1 MVKTINMYIMM
12 KKNSYL
18 SLVIGGIMSI
28 GLISCSDDS
37 QDADSEGLSV
47 VVFSP
52 TQAVPG
58 ETVTI
63 VGSGLDKVEAVTFLN
78 DNRVTDIQVIN
89 ENQIKVKL
97 PSSLEEV
104 SGKVTVEAGG
114 EAVTA
119 GLDIEIVNPSIT
131 AYTPLEVQANN
142 ELELSGKYLDKIAE
156 IIFPGNN
163 VVKAIDF
170 IRKSGNVLRVY
181 VPENVPTC
189 SESITLVTTGGQNL
203 ISSVMNFKERPAGE
217 WVDKE
222 TTIWDGSG
230 SPIDL
235 DWSDESRR
243 LHILSEWFTGEVKQG
258 DKITLH
264 FNLTGGRA
272 HDVKVYGDD
281 SWVNLTEINDI
292 YNTGDPNAARD
303 VTGMTSLTFDV
314 KASYLSYFTKAQA
327 FHIIGSGVQL
337 YKVTWTHKV
346 WQVN

>member
-1 MVKTINMYIMM
+1 MYIMM
-12 KKNSYL
+12 KKNSYI
-18 SLVIGGIMSI
+18 SLVIGGVMSL

-37 QDADSEGLSV
+37 QEASGEGLSV

-63 VGSGLDKVEAVTFLN
+63 VGSGLDKVEAVTFFD

-104 SGKVTVEAGG
+104 NGKVTVEAGG

-170 IRKSGNVLRVY
+170 IRKSGNVLRVN
-181 VPENVPTC
+181 VPEDIPTC
-189 SESITLVTTGGQNL
+189 SESITLVTKGEQNVTSPV
-203 ISSVMNFKERPAGE
+203 INFKEKPQGE
-217 WVDKE
+217 WVEEE
-222 TTIWDGSG
+222 TIIS
-230 SPIDL
+230 
-235 DWSDESRR
+235 
-243 LHILSEWFTGEVKQG
+243 K
-258 DKITLH
+258 K
-264 FNLTGGRA
+264 
-272 HDVKVYGDD
+272 KVENA
-281 SWVNLTEINDI
+281 SLTEMLKLQEAIEVACSQKRNQLQDQIRIAQQNSIEDLAFDNDLI
-292 YNTGDPNAARD
+292 IFLIIEAVKRGRVYFRPGTNHLIIELYNEELGKTIFKVSISTAN
-303 VTGMTSLTFDV
+303 LITFIENFNFGLEELDIPF
-314 KASYLSYFTKAQA
+314 KMS
-327 FHIIGSGVQL
+327 
-337 YKVTWTHKV
+337 
-346 WQVN
+346 

>member
-1 MVKTINMYIMM
+1 MYIMM
-12 KKNSYL
+12 KKNSYI
-18 SLVIGGIMSI
+18 SLVIGGVMSL

-37 QDADSEGLSV
+37 QEASGEGLSV

-52 TQAVPG
+52 TQAVLG

-63 VGSGLDKVEAVTFLN
+63 VGSGLDKVEAVTFFD

-104 SGKVTVEAGG
+104 NGKVTVEAGG

-170 IRKSGNVLRVY
+170 IRKSGNVLRVN
-181 VPENVPTC
+181 VPEDIPTC
-189 SESITLVTTGGQNL
+189 SESITLVTKGEQNVTSPV
-203 ISSVMNFKERPAGE
+203 INFKEKPQGE
-217 WVDKE
+217 WVEEE
-222 TTIWDGSG
+222 TIIWDGG
-230 SPIDL
+230 SSPVTL
-235 DWSDESRR
+235 DWGAGLNVQAQWYVGGVNVND
-243 LHILSEWFTGEVKQG
+243 V
-258 DKITLH
+258 ITLH
-264 FNLTGGRA
+264 FKTLQESDNFIKIYDPNWT
-272 HDVKVYGDD
+272 
-281 SWVNLTEINDI
+281 SITEINDVN
-292 YNTGDPNAARD
+292 NTGDSNAAREVSGLTELSFEIKSNYLPWFNKESGD
-303 VTGMTSLTFDV
+303 ALIITGSNVSLE
-314 KASYLSYFTKAQA
+314 
-327 FHIIGSGVQL
+327 
-337 YKVTWTHKV
+337 KVTWTHKV
-346 WQVN
+346 WSEN

>member
-1 MVKTINMYIMM
+1 MM
-12 KKNSYL
+12 KKNSYI
-18 SLVIGGIMSI
+18 SLVIGGVMSL

-37 QDADSEGLSV
+37 QEASGEGLSV

-63 VGSGLDKVEAVTFLN
+63 VGSGLDKVEAVTFFD

-104 SGKVTVEAGG
+104 NGKVTVEAGG

-170 IRKSGNVLRVY
+170 IRKSGNVLRVN
-181 VPENVPTC
+181 VPEDIPTC
-189 SESITLVTTGGQNL
+189 SESITLVTKGEQNVTSPV
-203 ISSVMNFKERPAGE
+203 INFKEKPQGE
-217 WVDKE
+217 WVEEE
-222 TTIWDGSG
+222 TIIWDGG
-230 SPIDL
+230 SSPVTL
-235 DWSDESRR
+235 DWGAGLNVQAQWYVGGVNVND
-243 LHILSEWFTGEVKQG
+243 V
-258 DKITLH
+258 ITLH
-264 FNLTGGRA
+264 FKTLQESDNFIKIYDPNWT
-272 HDVKVYGDD
+272 
-281 SWVNLTEINDI
+281 SITEINDVN
-292 YNTGDPNAARD
+292 NTGDSNAAREVSGLTELSFEIKSNYLPWFNKESGD
-303 VTGMTSLTFDV
+303 ALIITGSNVSLE
-314 KASYLSYFTKAQA
+314 
-327 FHIIGSGVQL
+327 
-337 YKVTWTHKV
+337 KVTWTHKV
-346 WQVN
+346 WSEN

>member
-1 MVKTINMYIMM
+1 MM

-18 SLVIGGIMSI
+18 SLVIGGIMSL

-37 QDADSEGLSV
+37 QEAGGEGLSV

-63 VGSGLDKVEAVTFLN
+63 VGSGLDKVEDVTFLN

-114 EAVTA
+114 EIVTA

-181 VPENVPTC
+181 VPEDVPTC

-203 ISSVMNFKERPAGE
+203 ISSVMNFKERPVGE

-222 TTIWDGSG
+222 TTIW
-230 SPIDL
+230 
-235 DWSDESRR
+235 
-243 LHILSEWFTGEVKQG
+243 
-258 DKITLH
+258 
-264 FNLTGGRA
+264 N
-272 HDVKVYGDD
+272 GDD
-281 SWVNLTEINDI
+281 SPVALDWGAGLNLQAQWFNGGMEEDNVITLYFHTLAEKDNFIKIYDPSWTSITEINDVN
-292 YNTGDPNAARD
+292 NTGNKDVARD
-303 VTGMTSLTFDV
+303 VTGLTILSFNI
-314 KASYLSYFTKAQA
+314 KSNYLPWFNKESGNAL
-327 FHIIGSGVQL
+327 IITGSNVVL
-337 YKVTWTHKV
+337 DKVTWTHKV

>member
-1 MVKTINMYIMM
+1 MM
-12 KKNSYL
+12 KKNSYI
-18 SLVIGGIMSI
+18 SLVIGGVMSL

-37 QDADSEGLSV
+37 QEASGEGLSV

-52 TQAVPG
+52 TQAVLG

-63 VGSGLDKVEAVTFLN
+63 VGSGLDKVEAVTFFD

-104 SGKVTVEAGG
+104 NGKVTVEAGG

-170 IRKSGNVLRVY
+170 IRKSGNVLRVN
-181 VPENVPTC
+181 VPEDIPTC
-189 SESITLVTTGGQNL
+189 SESITLVTKGEQNVTSPV
-203 ISSVMNFKERPAGE
+203 INFKEKPQGE
-217 WVDKE
+217 WVEEE
-222 TTIWDGSG
+222 TIIWDGG
-230 SPIDL
+230 SSPVTL
-235 DWSDESRR
+235 DWGAGLNVQAQWYVGGVNVND
-243 LHILSEWFTGEVKQG
+243 V
-258 DKITLH
+258 ITLH
-264 FNLTGGRA
+264 FKTLQESDNFIKIYDPNWT
-272 HDVKVYGDD
+272 
-281 SWVNLTEINDI
+281 SITEINDVN
-292 YNTGDPNAARD
+292 NTGDSNAAREVSGLTELSFEIKSNYLPWFNKESGD
-303 VTGMTSLTFDV
+303 ALIITGSNVSLE
-314 KASYLSYFTKAQA
+314 
-327 FHIIGSGVQL
+327 
-337 YKVTWTHKV
+337 KVTWTHKV
-346 WQVN
+346 WSEN

>member
-1 MVKTINMYIMM
+1 M
-12 KKNSYL
+12 KKNSYI
-18 SLVIGGIMSI
+18 SLVIGGVMSL

-37 QDADSEGLSV
+37 QEASGEGLSV

-63 VGSGLDKVEAVTFLN
+63 VGSGLDKVEAVTFFD

-104 SGKVTVEAGG
+104 NGKVTVEAGG

-170 IRKSGNVLRVY
+170 IRKSGNVLRVN
-181 VPENVPTC
+181 VPEDIPTC
-189 SESITLVTTGGQNL
+189 SESITLVTKGEQNVTSPV
-203 ISSVMNFKERPAGE
+203 INFKEKPQGE
-217 WVDKE
+217 WVEEE
-222 TTIWDGSG
+222 TIIWDGG
-230 SPIDL
+230 SSPVTL
-235 DWSDESRR
+235 DWGAGLNVQAQWYVGGVNVND
-243 LHILSEWFTGEVKQG
+243 V
-258 DKITLH
+258 ITLH
-264 FNLTGGRA
+264 FKTLQESDNFIKIYDPNWT
-272 HDVKVYGDD
+272 
-281 SWVNLTEINDI
+281 SITEINDVN
-292 YNTGDPNAARD
+292 NTGDSNAAREVSGLTELSFEIKSNYLPWFNKESGD
-303 VTGMTSLTFDV
+303 ALIITGSNVSLE
-314 KASYLSYFTKAQA
+314 
-327 FHIIGSGVQL
+327 
-337 YKVTWTHKV
+337 KVTWTHKV
-346 WQVN
+346 WSEN

>member
-1 MVKTINMYIMM
+1 MYIMM
-12 KKNSYL
+12 KKNSYI
-18 SLVIGGIMSI
+18 SLVIGGVMSL

-37 QDADSEGLSV
+37 QEASGEGLSV

-63 VGSGLDKVEAVTFLN
+63 VGSGLDKVEAVTFFD

-104 SGKVTVEAGG
+104 NGKVTVEAGG

-170 IRKSGNVLRVY
+170 IRKSGNVLRVN
-181 VPENVPTC
+181 VPEDIPTC
-189 SESITLVTTGGQNL
+189 SESITLVTKGEQNVTSPV
-203 ISSVMNFKERPAGE
+203 INFKEKPQGE
-217 WVDKE
+217 WVEEE
-222 TTIWDGSG
+222 TIIWDGG
-230 SPIDL
+230 SSPVTL
-235 DWSDESRR
+235 DWGAGLNVQAQWYVGGVNVND
-243 LHILSEWFTGEVKQG
+243 V
-258 DKITLH
+258 ITLH
-264 FNLTGGRA
+264 FKTLQESDNFIKIYDPNWT
-272 HDVKVYGDD
+272 
-281 SWVNLTEINDI
+281 SITEINDVN
-292 YNTGDPNAARD
+292 NTGDSNAAREVSGLTELSFEIKSNYLPWFNKESGD
-303 VTGMTSLTFDV
+303 ALIITGSNVSLE
-314 KASYLSYFTKAQA
+314 
-327 FHIIGSGVQL
+327 
-337 YKVTWTHKV
+337 KVTWTHKV
-346 WQVN
+346 WSEN

>member
-114 EAVTA
+114 EIVTA

-181 VPENVPTC
+181 VPEDVPTC

-203 ISSVMNFKERPAGE
+203 ISSVMNFKERPVGE

-222 TTIWDGSG
+222 TTIWNGGD
-230 SPIDL
+230 SPVTL
-235 DWSDESRR
+235 DWGAG
-243 LHILSEWFTGEVKQG
+243 LNLQAQWFNGGMEENNV
-258 DKITLH
+258 ITLYFH
-264 FNLTGGRA
+264 TLAEKDNFIKIY
-272 HDVKVYGDD
+272 DP
-281 SWVNLTEINDI
+281 SWTSITEINDVN
-292 YNTGDPNAARD
+292 NTGNKDVARD
-303 VTGMTSLTFDV
+303 VTGLTILSFNI
-314 KASYLSYFTKAQA
+314 KSNYLPWFNKESGDAL
-327 FHIIGSGVQL
+327 IITGSNVAL
-337 YKVTWTHKV
+337 DKVTWTHKV